1 MELFRNK
8 STDKLAV
15 RKDIPID
22 EHHAFLGKSV
32 FFNGQFRF
40 SGTAQIDSRFQGD
53 ITSEGRL
60 IVGLNGDIVGKVEVK
75 HLVCGGKIDGDLLV
89 SGKLQLLET
98 AYVTGN
104 ITAGVLE
111 MVPGA
116 KLIGKIKTSK
126 NSLQEKR
133 QEVKDIEEEKIEI
146 IDI

>member
-1 MELFRNK
+1 M
-8 STDKLAV
+8 
-15 RKDIPID
+15 
-22 EHHAFLGKSV
+22 
-32 FFNGQFRF
+32 
-40 SGTAQIDSRFQGD
+40 
-53 ITSEGRL
+53 
-60 IVGLNGDIVGKVEVK
+60 K
-75 HLVCGGKIDGDLLV
+75 HLVCGGKIDGDLHV

-133 QEVKDIEEEKIEI
+133 QEAKEI
-146 IDI
+146 TAETEVIDI